1 MKKITI
7 TTIQVL
13 FFAIALNAQTIS
25 YDALG
30 RMTTMVYSD
39 GTTINYTYD
48 GVGNRKTKVVAGVVI
63 LPVEW
68 LSFTARGETEEYNH
82 SILEWAIA
90 TEKNCSHYIIEHS
103 KDGITFSSIGEETGA
118 GTTTERQDYD
128 FTHDNPVIGMNYY
141 RLKQVDFDGKYEY
154 STIVSVKFDM
164 ELPKL
169 SMQLFPNP
177 TSGILNIEIGEVIE
191 APTFQVFDIQGRLI
205 VVNINNTS
213 GNQWSFNT
221 VDLPNGHYFLQMK
234 QGEQILNKK
243 FVVAK

>member
-1 MKKITI
+1 MKKSIITI
-7 TTIQVL
+7 IQVL
-13 FFAIALNAQTIS
+13 FIAIALNAQTIS

-30 RMTTMVYSD
+30 RITTMVYAD
-39 GTTINYTYD
+39 GTNVSYTYD
-48 GVGNRKTKVVAGVVI
+48 GVGNRKTKVVTNAP

-68 LSFTARGETEEYNH
+68 LSFTARGETEGYNH
-82 SILEWAIA
+82 SILEWATA
-90 TEKNCSHYIIEHS
+90 TEKNCSHYVIQHS
-103 KDGITFSSIGEETGA
+103 TDGVTFSSIGEERGA

-128 FTHDNPVIGMNYY
+128 FIHDEPVIGVNYY

-154 STIVSVKFDM
+154 SNVVSVKFEM

-177 TSGILNIEIGEVIE
+177 TSGILNIQIGKVIE
-191 APTFQVFDIQGRLI
+191 TPTFQVFDIQGRLI
-205 VVNINNTS
+205 TVNMNNSS

-221 VDLPNGHYFLQMK
+221 ADLPNGHYFLQMK

-243 FVVAK
+243 FVVSK